1 MLTFILVT
9 CIIILLVLLSIS
21 CYYLIKFARIIF
33 SVEDKLEN
41 ALETLNGIHESLEGL
56 LTMKLFFDSKE
67 VKFAVDQALTS
78 VKLSRTAIVALI
90 GDFTRLSKE
99 KYITVR
105 SDEEDFEDE
114 AENAKNGRPK
124 VFEPGER

>member
-1 MLTFILVT
+1 
-9 CIIILLVLLSIS
+9 
-21 CYYLIKFARIIF
+21 LIKFARIIF

-41 ALETLNGIHESLEGL
+41 ALETLNGIHESLESL

-67 VKFAVDQALTS
+67 VKYAVDQALTS

-114 AENAKNGRPK
+114 AENAKSGRPK
-124 VFEPGER
+124 IFEPGER